1 MNILL
6 WIAQIILAFFCV
18 TGSVWRFLN
27 YEQAAKD
34 VASMSALSYE
44 MWNAIGAFEVLCA
57 IGLILPGILKL
68 KPTYMGMAAAAL
80 AVEMLL
86 LSGLHIKFFG
96 LELKATNPATWSLSF
111 FILAVF
117 VAYGRLRGKAR

>member
-6 WIAQIILAFFCV
+6 WTLQIILAFFCV

-34 VASMSALSYE
+34 VASMKALSYG
-44 MWNAIGAFEVLCA
+44 MWNAIGVFEILCA
-57 IGLILPGILKL
+57 VGLILPGIFKL
-68 KPTYMGMAAAAL
+68 KPSYTGIAAAAL

-86 LSGLHIKFFG
+86 ISGLHVKFFG
-96 LELKATNPATWSLSF
+96 FQLKVTNPAAWSLSF
-111 FILAVF
+111 CILAAF
-117 VAYGRLRGKAR
+117 VAYGRLALR